1 MRRLRALPATS
12 TPSDSRE
19 LGWLD
24 FPSLALSAVVG
35 GRHTGQP
42 CSDADPSCRA
52 CSGADPNM
60 VIVLDEIAIP
70 AGIPAGDYVLGFRA
84 SPVLL
89 CQFGFF
95 APSLAGG
102 AGAGWDCEVS
112 AQVWAACADVTIE

>member
-1 MRRLRALPATS
+1 MGSEMCIRDRCSGPRAALCLLTS

-24 FPSLALSAVVG
+24 FPSLALSAAVG

-70 AGIPAGDYVLGFRA
+70 ADIPAGDYVLGFRA
-84 SPVLL
+84 PPVR
-89 CQFGFF
+89 CSV
-95 APSLAGG
+95 SLASLRPHYWPVARGQ
-102 AGAGWDCEVS
+102 AGTAR
-112 AQVWAACADVTIE
+112 